1 MIYLEIIMIVGILK
15 EIKITDKGWKKACRE
30 NKEIALGL
38 NIVDGRIIHQ
48 AVAKTIELTHTT

>member
-1 MIYLEIIMIVGILK
+1 MIVGILK